1 MLTRRLNSY
10 RVFSRT
16 TPFSKRAM
24 YSFWQNRNLGV
35 ALVNTVITAIS
46 QRAVYVGGLL
56 KKVYENTKPLAQFP
70 TGTKNVQR
78 L

>member
-1 MLTRRLNSY
+1 MKFTLIHHKTETNSQTN
-10 RVFSRT
+10 RVNSQAKQLSRFSRT

-56 KKVYENTKPLAQFP
+56 KKDL
-70 TGTKNVQR
+70 
-78 L
+78 